1 MSQRLR
7 TASFLSTCPASH
19 TRFSAGLAT
28 APYTPAKASP
38 STEPGQCLQLLP
50 SQQAVLESVLQGVAM
65 GWMCILVGGP
75 GVGKTSLA
83 RTAAQLAGRKLTEIA
98 LTGGTD
104 TADLLGGFE
113 QLEPKRKVQV
123 SKPCCACFEF
133 KQQARHLFLHCMVTS
148 EAVKAVNSPVGKVLF
163 KRCLPLLVR
172 YNNRNSIEMSAYASK
187 TQGDNQVCCN
197 ADASSA
203 CTGAC

>member
-1 MSQRLR
+1 
-7 TASFLSTCPASH
+7 
-19 TRFSAGLAT
+19 
-28 APYTPAKASP
+28 
-38 STEPGQCLQLLP
+38 
-50 SQQAVLESVLQGVAM
+50 
-65 GWMCILVGGP
+65 MCILVGGP

-148 EAVKAVNSPVGKVLF
+148 EAVKPVNSPVLQSLF
-163 KRCLPLLVR
+163 KRCVPAPMRDTVR
-172 YNNRNSIEMSAYASK
+172 TTIQMSADASK
-187 TQGDNQVCCN
+187 AQGDN
-197 ADASSA
+197 
-203 CTGAC
+203 

>member
-1 MSQRLR
+1 MGQRLC
-7 TASFLSTCPASH
+7 TAGFQPTCPAFH
-19 TRFSAGLAT
+19 TLGLTAGSAN
-28 APYTPAKASP
+28 APYRPARASP

-133 KQQARHLFLHCMVTS
+133 KQQTRHLFLHCWS
-148 EAVKAVNSPVGKVLF
+148 HLKQ
-163 KRCLPLLVR
+163 
-172 YNNRNSIEMSAYASK
+172 SK
-187 TQGDNQVCCN
+187 LST
-197 ADASSA
+197 AL
-203 CTGAC
+203 

>member
-1 MSQRLR
+1 
-7 TASFLSTCPASH
+7 
-19 TRFSAGLAT
+19 
-28 APYTPAKASP
+28 
-38 STEPGQCLQLLP
+38 
-50 SQQAVLESVLQGVAM
+50 M

-123 SKPCCACFEF
+123 SEPCCACFAF
-133 KQQARHLFLHCMVTS
+133 KQQARRLFLHCWLHLTQ
-148 EAVKAVNSPVGKVLF
+148 
-163 KRCLPLLVR
+163 
-172 YNNRNSIEMSAYASK
+172 SK
-187 TQGDNQVCCN
+187 LSTALYCKYC
-197 ADASSA
+197 SSA
-203 CTGAC
+203 ACHYLCATTRRLDSNVS